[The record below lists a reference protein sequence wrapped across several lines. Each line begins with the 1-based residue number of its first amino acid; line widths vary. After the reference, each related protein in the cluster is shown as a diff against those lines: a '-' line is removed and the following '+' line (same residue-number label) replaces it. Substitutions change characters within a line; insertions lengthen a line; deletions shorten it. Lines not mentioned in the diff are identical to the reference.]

1 MSGAE
6 RSERYEARDADDEI
20 LGTMFGEPAAVGFAT
35 GGFATGSDHEG
46 GFETGS
52 EHEEVFNAIGDDFT
66 GADDVAIG
74 GFFGDIVRAAS
85 NVTKV
90 ATKAVAKAAGSVTKI
105 VAKGAGGLGD
115 LAGKIPVIGTP
126 LHAALDMVNS
136 PFRLADA
143 LAHGARVDRAVLS
156 HFKQQIAS
164 TRTLAPYAQTVVSMV
179 PGIGSGVSG
188 AIAAAS
194 ALAQGRPISEAAMA
208 AVKGA
213 LPGGPLASAGFDL
226 ARKVASGQNVAASA
240 LSAARDQLPKEA
252 RAAFD
257 VGLALTQ
264 GKKMQDALVSAV
276 ANLTPAG
283 MVPFAKVGAA
293 LTNLAPNMKALRT
306 ALSMKEK
313 MGFDIVNGVLAHS
326 GVPEHALL
334 ALRQKLGPEAKR
346 GFDAA
351 IATQAKL
358 VKKGALRSV
367 PPMIKDA
374 PGSAA
379 LAAAARRA
387 VEEKRNADLIAY
399 ARAMQA
405 KQAAGLVTAQKA
417 AAALRATRARPP
429 GMFPVAAGE
438 EAGENGVGGFSGTIA
453 EAVRRAN
460 LGGANLGGANL
471 GGANLNQPRGVTR
484 IPVGGFF
491 ASLLRNLHRAK
502 LAESHGHTLSPAQM
516 RLLSHFRALHSRSR
530 QGHPKASAFMLAFR
544 KAIDDMKRSRGM
556 SVVR

>member
-1 MSGAE
+1 MSGVERSGAE

-20 LGTMFGEPAAVGFAT
+20 LGTMFGEPA
-35 GGFATGSDHEG
+35 GGFATGAEH
-46 GFETGS
+46 TGS
-52 EHEEVFNAIGDDFT
+52 EHEEVFSAIGDDFT

-179 PGIGSGVSG
+179 PGVGSGVSG

-264 GKKMQDALVSAV
+264 GKKMQDVLVSAV

-293 LTNLAPNMKALRT
+293 LTSLAPNMQALRT

-374 PGSAA
+374 PGAAA
-379 LAAAARRA
+379 LAAAAARRA
-387 VEEKRNADLIAY
+387 AEGKQAADLIAY

-417 AAALRATRARPP
+417 AAALRAARARPP

-438 EAGENGVGGFSGTIA
+438 EAGEDGVGGFSGTIA

-460 LGGANLGGANL
+460 LGGANLGGAS
-471 GGANLNQPRGVTR
+471 LNQPRGVTR

-530 QGHPKASAFMLAFR
+530 QGHPKAAAFMLAFR
-544 KAIDDMKRSRGM
+544 KAIDDMKRTRGM
-556 SVVR
+556 SVVH

>member
-1 MSGAE
+1 VSGAE

-35 GGFATGSDHEG
+35 GSDHEG

-52 EHEEVFNAIGDDFT
+52 EHEEIFNAIGDDFT

-90 ATKAVAKAAGSVTKI
+90 ATKAVAKAAGGVTKI

-126 LHAALDMVNS
+126 LHAALDMANS

-179 PGIGSGVSG
+179 PGVGSGVSG

-374 PGSAA
+374 PGAAA
-379 LAAAARRA
+379 LAAAAARRA
-387 VEEKRNADLIAY
+387 AEGKQAADLIAY

-405 KQAAGLVTAQKA
+405 RQAAERPAT
-417 AAALRATRARPP
+417 LRAAPARPP

-438 EAGENGVGGFSGTIA
+438 DGVGGFSGTIA

-460 LGGANLGGANL
+460 LGGANLGGAS
-471 GGANLNQPRGVTR
+471 LNQSRGVTR